1 MGDIPAVIIR
11 VILAFIAAVPDAL
24 SHAIK
29 KAYKI
34 FQKDNNIE
42 DGGCNEV

>member
-1 MGDIPAVIIR
+1 MVDILAVILR

-24 SHAIK
+24 YHVVK

-34 FQKDNNIE
+34 FQKDNK
-42 DGGCNEV
+42 